1 MYSFLDLDVF
11 TKEGFNETRTR
22 VNKSSKFPLC
32 IFYTNTH
39 QATTRLTLKLIYS
52 RANCW
57 TTKQTLKIETKSG
70 KCLNLQDG

>member
-52 RANCW
+52 RANC
-57 TTKQTLKIETKSG
+57 
-70 KCLNLQDG
+70 